1 MTRIGASD
9 AAVGTSRG
17 ATSHR
22 MIDPEIRYT
31 STDRRSPL
39 QRKAQKMSPL
49 LQVGFDLLGYAA
61 TIVVEGIR
69 LLSPGIRYG

>member
-1 MTRIGASD
+1 
-9 AAVGTSRG
+9 
-17 ATSHR
+17 
-22 MIDPEIRYT
+22 
-31 STDRRSPL
+31 
-39 QRKAQKMSPL
+39 MSPL